1 MPLLCQSKKQLI
13 IRLLSTTLVLPNP
26 GISEI
31 IIPISIEAFEHSK
44 VEQSKKD
51 DSKAN
56 KRLFKKNIAAQN
68 LNKYFGIG
76 RHIQTSIRHIIEMPE
91 KEPKKIMEYLRGVI

>member
-1 MPLLCQSKKQLI
+1 
-13 IRLLSTTLVLPNP
+13 
-26 GISEI
+26 
-31 IIPISIEAFEHSK
+31 
-44 VEQSKKD
+44 
-51 DSKAN
+51 
-56 KRLFKKNIAAQN
+56 LFKKNIAAQN